1 MQQRI
6 LPVRVEFESQ
16 AKPEVYKLL
25 EHCGEKT
32 WIFLW
37 KNFIIWCSLVCCFK
51 ARKM

>member
-32 WIFLW
+32 WIFMCPLA
-37 KNFIIWCSLVCCFK
+37 FCLLQASV
-51 ARKM
+51 